1 MLTGL
6 LIEVGQG
13 LIPFILAL
21 AAGAMIYV
29 VSDEV
34 IPETHKYGH
43 EDVATIGFVTGFIT
57 MLLLDSL
64 V

>member
-1 MLTGL
+1 
-6 LIEVGQG
+6 
-13 LIPFILAL
+13 
-21 AAGAMIYV
+21 MIYV

-43 EDVATIGFVTGFIT
+43 EEYATLGFILGFIT